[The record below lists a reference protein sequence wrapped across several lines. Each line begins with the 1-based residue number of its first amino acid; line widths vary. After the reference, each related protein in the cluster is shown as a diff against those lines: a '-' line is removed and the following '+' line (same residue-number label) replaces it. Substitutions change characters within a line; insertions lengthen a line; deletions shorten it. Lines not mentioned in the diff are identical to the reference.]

1 LFYNLPDFCK
11 ADASRI
17 PPHASLRKACQ
28 GESPMPEREIYLLSP
43 RSLSPETIA
52 VAFAKTSRSPD
63 SFRVIAAELSDE
75 KSAQFHEKWV
85 VGYGHASV
93 AEHAVLHIAF
103 ENVSRLAIE
112 SIEGNRL
119 ASYTEKSTR
128 YQRWG
133 LDDFT
138 IPPEL
143 EGHPLY
149 DEYVD
154 TIRFL
159 FKTYADS
166 LDPVRSLIFERFP
179 RRENEKNEAW
189 DRRIRSKYVDVCRF
203 ILPAASLA
211 NVGMT
216 ANARVLENM
225 IRKMLSHEL
234 AEVRQIG
241 EKVKEVAL
249 GETPTLVK
257 YADAVPYLVETCKE
271 IRELEIGDLSS
282 ETGDE
287 SWCNLVDYDID
298 GERKVLATVLY
309 RFGEMSYAQALDHI
323 GSLDEERKARLVES
337 LLGRLGKYDVPFRE
351 LEYSTYTFDLIMDQ
365 GAYAEFKRHRMMTQT
380 PQKLTTLLGYATPHL
395 ITEAGFES
403 QYETAMESAAKMY
416 EKLYQFSPAIAQYV
430 VPNGF
435 NRRVL
440 AKFNLREAYAFC
452 QLRSAANAH
461 FSIRRVAQRIY
472 EEIARV
478 HPLLTKYIKLHE
490 ETWQGVEEGFFT
502 KV

>member
-1 LFYNLPDFCK
+1 
-11 ADASRI
+11 
-17 PPHASLRKACQ
+17 
-28 GESPMPEREIYLLSP
+28 MPEREIYLLSP
-43 RSLSPETIA
+43 RALSPETIA
-52 VAFAKTSRSPD
+52 VAFAKTSRSPE
-63 SFRVIAAELSDE
+63 SFRAIAAELSDE

-128 YQRWG
+128 YQKWSS
-133 LDDFT
+133 DDFT

-143 EGHPLY
+143 REVGDPLCS
-149 DEYVD
+149 EYTD

-166 LDPVRSLIFERFP
+166 LEPVKKLVLERFP
-179 RRENEKNEAW
+179 RRENEKDEAW

-241 EKVKEVAL
+241 ERVKEVAL

-271 IRELEIGDLSS
+271 VGEV
-282 ETGDE
+282 ETGNLISE
-287 SWCNLVDYDID
+287 GENQSWCSLIDYDRD
-298 GERKVLATVLY
+298 GEKKILAAALY
-309 RFGEMSYAQALDHI
+309 RFGEMSFTDALAYI
-323 GSLDEERKARLVES
+323 GSLDETKKANLTDS
-337 LLGRLGKYDVPFRE
+337 LLSRLDKYDVPLRE
-351 LEYSTYTFDLIMDQ
+351 LEYSTYTFDLVMDQ

-380 PQKLTTLLGYATPHL
+380 PQKLTTRLGYAIPRL
-395 ITEAGFES
+395 FTEAGFGP
-403 QYETAMESAAKMY
+403 QYGAAMESAAGMY
-416 EKLYQFSPAIAQYV
+416 EKLYQDNRDVAQYV

-440 AKFNLREAYAFC
+440 AQFNLREAYAFC

-461 FSIRRVAQRIY
+461 FSIRRVAQRMC
-472 EEIARV
+472 EEMMRV
-478 HPLLTKYIKLHE
+478 HPLLTKYMKLHD
-490 ETWQGVEEGFFT
+490 ETWKGVEEEYFT
-502 KV
+502 QA

>member
-1 LFYNLPDFCK
+1 
-11 ADASRI
+11 
-17 PPHASLRKACQ
+17 
-28 GESPMPEREIYLLSP
+28 MPEREIYLLSP

-52 VAFAKTSRSPD
+52 VAFAKTSRSPE
-63 SFRVIAAELSDE
+63 SFRAIAAELSDE

-138 IPPEL
+138 VPPEL
-143 EGHPLY
+143 EGHTLY
-149 DEYVD
+149 REYVD
-154 TIRFL
+154 TIRLL
-159 FKTYADS
+159 FRTYADS
-166 LDPVRSLIFERFP
+166 LEPVRALVLERFP
-179 RRENEKNEAW
+179 RRENEKEEAW

-203 ILPAASLA
+203 LLPAASLA

-241 EKVKEVAL
+241 ERVKEVAL

-257 YADAVPYLVETCKE
+257 YADVVPYLVETCQELKE
-271 IRELEIGDLSS
+271 VAARDGDFEDS
-282 ETGDE
+282 DRF
-287 SWCNLVDYDID
+287 WCSLVDYDED
-298 GERKVLATVLY
+298 GEKKVLAACLY
-309 RFGEMSYAQALDHI
+309 RFGEMNYVEAQAHI
-323 GSLDEERKARLVES
+323 EGLDEEKKAGLAES
-337 LLGRLGKYDVPFRE
+337 LLGRLGKFDIPLRE
-351 LEYSTYTFDLIMDQ
+351 LEYSTYTFDLVMDQ

-380 PQKLTTLLGYATPHL
+380 PQRLTTRLGFATPGL
-395 ITEAGFES
+395 ITEADFES
-403 QYETAMESAAKMY
+403 QYESAMNAAAQMY
-416 EKLYQFSPAIAQYV
+416 EKLYQEHPSVAQYV

-440 AKFNLREAYAFC
+440 AQFNLREAYAFC

-461 FSIRRVAQRIY
+461 FSIRRVAQRIF
-472 EEIARV
+472 EEMRRV
-478 HPLLTKYIKLHE
+478 HPLLTRYMKLHE
-490 ETWQGVEEGFFT
+490 ETWKGVEEGYFT

>member
-1 LFYNLPDFCK
+1 
-11 ADASRI
+11 
-17 PPHASLRKACQ
+17 
-28 GESPMPEREIYLLSP
+28 MPEREIYLLSP

-52 VAFAKTSRSPD
+52 VAFAKTSRSPE
-63 SFRVIAAELSDE
+63 SFRAIAAELSDE

-128 YQRWG
+128 YQKWG

-143 EGHPLY
+143 EGHTLY
-149 DEYVD
+149 REYVD
-154 TIRFL
+154 TIRLL
-159 FKTYADS
+159 FSTYADS
-166 LDPVRSLIFERFP
+166 LEPVRALVFERFL
-179 RRENEKNEAW
+179 RRENEKDEAW

-203 ILPAASLA
+203 LLPAASLA

-234 AEVRQIG
+234 EEVRQIG
-241 EKVKEVAL
+241 ERVKDVAL

-257 YADAVPYLVETCKE
+257 YADAVPYLVETCKD
-271 IRELEIGDLSS
+271 IRELDAARVDLNSGDPA
-282 ETGDE
+282 
-287 SWCNLVDYDID
+287 WCRLFDYDHD
-298 GERKVLATVLY
+298 GEKKVLAAVLY
-309 RFGEMSYAQALDHI
+309 RFGEMSYADALVY
-323 GSLDEERKARLVES
+323 VES
-337 LLGRLGKYDVPFRE
+337 LDKGKKAILAEALFSRLGKYDIPLRE
-351 LEYSTYTFDLIMDQ
+351 LEYSMYTFDLVMDQ

-380 PQKLTTLLGYATPHL
+380 PQKLTTRLGFATPGL
-395 ITEAGFES
+395 VTEAGFEA
-403 QYETAMESAAKMY
+403 QYESAMNAAAEMY
-416 EKLYQFSPAIAQYV
+416 EKLHQENPNVAQYV

-440 AKFNLREAYAFC
+440 AQFNLREAYAFC

-461 FSIRRVAQRIY
+461 FSIRRVAQRIH
-472 EEIARV
+472 EEMARV
-478 HPLLTKYIKLHE
+478 HPLLTKYMKLHE
-490 ETWQGVEEGFFT
+490 ETWKGVEEGYFT
-502 KV
+502 RV

>member
-1 LFYNLPDFCK
+1 
-11 ADASRI
+11 
-17 PPHASLRKACQ
+17 
-28 GESPMPEREIYLLSP
+28 MPEREIYLLSP

-52 VAFAKTSRSPD
+52 VAFAKTSRSPE
-63 SFRVIAAELSDE
+63 SFRAIAAELSDE

-133 LDDFT
+133 MDDFT

-143 EGHPLY
+143 DGNPLCG
-149 DEYVD
+149 EYVD

-159 FKTYADS
+159 FKTYTDS
-166 LDPVRSLIFERFP
+166 LEPVRSLVFERFP
-179 RRENEKNEAW
+179 RKENEKEEAW

-241 EKVKEVAL
+241 AKVKEVAL

-257 YADAVPYLVETCKE
+257 YAEAVPYLVETTRD
-271 IRELEIGDLSS
+271 IANFQLSIENRKS
-282 ETGDE
+282 D
-287 SWCNLVDYDID
+287 WCTLVDYDKE
-298 GERKVLATVLY
+298 GEMKILAASLY
-309 RFGEMSYAQALDHI
+309 RFGEMSYADAHGYVRSL
-323 GSLDEERKARLVES
+323 GSFERETLAES
-337 LLGRLGKYDVPFRE
+337 LLGRLGKYDVPLRE
-351 LEYSTYTFDLIMDQ
+351 LEYSMYTFDFLMDQ

-380 PQKLTTLLGYATPHL
+380 PQKLTTRLGYTTPQL
-395 ITEAGFES
+395 MTEAGFGS
-403 QYETAMESAAKMY
+403 QYETAMSNAETMY
-416 EKLYQFSPAIAQYV
+416 EKLYEFSPSIAQYV

-440 AKFNLREAYAFC
+440 AQFNLREAYAFC

-461 FSIRRVAQRIY
+461 FSIRRVAQRMF
-472 EEIARV
+472 EELSRV
-478 HPLLTKYIKLHE
+478 HPLLTKYMKLPE
-490 ETWQGVEEGFFT
+490 ETWQSVEENYFT
-502 KV
+502 EV

>member
-1 LFYNLPDFCK
+1 
-11 ADASRI
+11 
-17 PPHASLRKACQ
+17 
-28 GESPMPEREIYLLSP
+28 MPEREIYLLSP

-52 VAFAKTSRSPD
+52 VAFAKTSRSPE
-63 SFRVIAAELSDE
+63 SFRAIAAELSDE

-128 YQRWG
+128 YQKWG
-133 LDDFT
+133 SDDFM

-143 EGHPLY
+143 REAGSPLCNQ
-149 DEYVD
+149 YVD
-154 TIRFL
+154 TIRLL

-166 LDPVRSLIFERFP
+166 LEPVRRLILEQFP
-179 RRENEKNEAW
+179 RRENEKDEAW

-203 ILPAASLA
+203 SLPAASLA

-257 YADAVPYLVETCKE
+257 YADAAPYLIETIKE
-271 IRELEIGDLSS
+271 ISELEVVHQKPVSGN
-282 ETGDE
+282 E
-287 SWCNLVDYDID
+287 WCTLVDYDND
-298 GERKVLATVLY
+298 GEKKVLAASLY
-309 RFGEMSYAQALDHI
+309 RFGEMSYIEALAYI
-323 GSLDEERKARLVES
+323 TALAEAEQTKLAES
-337 LLGRLGKYDVPFRE
+337 LLGRLGKFDIPLRE
-351 LEYSTYTFDLIMDQ
+351 LEYSTYTFDLVMDQ

-380 PQKLTTLLGYATPHL
+380 PQRLTTRLGFTTPRL
-395 ITEAGFES
+395 ITDSGFGS
-403 QYETAMESAAKMY
+403 QYEEAMQSAARMY
-416 EKLYQFSPAIAQYV
+416 EKLYQFNQNVAQYV

-440 AKFNLREAYAFC
+440 AEFNLREAFAFC
-452 QLRSAANAH
+452 QLRSAGNAH
-461 FSIRRVAQRIY
+461 FSIRRIAQRIY

-478 HPLLTKYIKLHE
+478 HPLLARYMKLHD
-490 ETWQGVEEGFFT
+490 ETWRGIEENYFT
-502 KV
+502 EV

>member
-1 LFYNLPDFCK
+1 
-11 ADASRI
+11 
-17 PPHASLRKACQ
+17 
-28 GESPMPEREIYLLSP
+28 MPEREIYLLSP

-52 VAFAKTSRSPD
+52 VAFAKTSRSPE
-63 SFRVIAAELSDE
+63 SFRAIAAELSDE

-128 YQRWG
+128 YQKWG
-133 LDDFT
+133 SDDFT

-143 EGHPLY
+143 DGHPLCG
-149 DEYVD
+149 EYVE

-166 LDPVRSLIFERFP
+166 LEPVRSLIFERFP
-179 RRENEKNEAW
+179 RRENEKDEAW

-249 GETPTLVK
+249 EETPTLVK
-257 YADAVPYLVETCKE
+257 YADAVPYLVETLNE
-271 IRELEIGDLSS
+271 FNSRDIMHSIRTQNE
-282 ETGDE
+282 
-287 SWCNLVDYDID
+287 WCTLIDY
-298 GERKVLATVLY
+298 EEEAEKKVLAAVLY
-309 RFGEMSYAQALDHI
+309 RFGETGYADTLAYI
-323 GSLDEERKARLVES
+323 KSLNDEEETEFAES
-337 LLGRLGKYDVPFRE
+337 LLGRLGKFDIPLRE
-351 LEYSTYTFDLIMDQ
+351 LEYATYTFDLVMDQ

-380 PQKLTTLLGYATPHL
+380 PQKLTTRLGYAMPRL
-395 ITEAGFES
+395 IKEAGFGA
-403 QYETAMESAAKMY
+403 QYEAAMQSATNMY
-416 EKLYQFSPAIAQYV
+416 EKLYQFNPNVAQYV

-440 AKFNLREAYAFC
+440 AQFNLREAFAFC

-461 FSIRRVAQRIY
+461 FSIRRVAQKVY
-472 EEIARV
+472 EEMTRV
-478 HPLLTKYIKLHE
+478 HPLLTKYMKLYD
-490 ETWQGVEEGFFT
+490 ETWNGVEENYFT
-502 KV
+502 QV

>member
-1 LFYNLPDFCK
+1 
-11 ADASRI
+11 
-17 PPHASLRKACQ
+17 
-28 GESPMPEREIYLLSP
+28 MPEREIYLLSP

-52 VAFAKTSRSPD
+52 VAFAKTSRSPE
-63 SFRVIAAELSDE
+63 SFRAIAAELSDE

-128 YQRWG
+128 YQKWG
-133 LDDFT
+133 VDDFT

-143 EGHPLY
+143 EGHALGN
-149 DEYVD
+149 EYVD
-154 TIRFL
+154 TIRLL

-166 LDPVRSLIFERFP
+166 LDPVRGRVLERFP
-179 RRENEKNEAW
+179 RRDNEKDEAW

-203 ILPAASLA
+203 LLPAASLA

-241 EKVKEVAL
+241 ERVKEVAL

-257 YADAVPYLVETCKE
+257 YADTVPYLVETCGE
-271 IRELEIGDLSS
+271 IRELENRDLDSDS
-282 ETGDE
+282 GDE
-287 SWCNLVDYDID
+287 SWCRLIDYDKD
-298 GERKVLATVLY
+298 GEKKILAAALY
-309 RFGEMSYAQALDHI
+309 RFGEMSFADALAYIETLGEDQK
-323 GSLDEERKARLVES
+323 GSLAES
-337 LLGRLGKYDVPFRE
+337 LLGRLGKFDVPLRE
-351 LEYSTYTFDLIMDQ
+351 LEYSTYTFDLVMDQ

-380 PQKLTTLLGYATPHL
+380 PQKLTTRLGYATPGL

-403 QYETAMESAAKMY
+403 QYAAAMEAAAYMY
-416 EKLYQFSPAIAQYV
+416 EKLYQENPSVAQYV

-440 AKFNLREAYAFC
+440 AQFNLREAYAFC

-472 EEIARV
+472 EEMRRV
-478 HPLLTKYIKLHE
+478 HPLLTKYMKLHE
-490 ETWQGVEEGFFT
+490 ETWQGVEEGYFT

>member
-1 LFYNLPDFCK
+1 
-11 ADASRI
+11 
-17 PPHASLRKACQ
+17 
-28 GESPMPEREIYLLSP
+28 MPEREIYLLSP
-43 RSLSPETIA
+43 RTLSPETIA
-52 VAFAKTSRSPD
+52 VAFAKTSRSPE
-63 SFRVIAAELSDE
+63 SFRAIAAELSDE

-133 LDDFT
+133 PDDFT

-143 EGHPLY
+143 EGHALCN
-149 DEYVD
+149 EYTD

-166 LDPVRSLIFERFP
+166 LEPVRGLILERFP
-179 RRENEKNEAW
+179 RRENEKDEAW

-216 ANARVLENM
+216 ANARVLENT

-241 EKVKEVAL
+241 ERVKEVAL

-257 YADAVPYLVETCKE
+257 YADTVPYITATFNNLRHSAHLMHVYMHKDSEA
-271 IRELEIGDLSS
+271 DSNLS
-282 ETGDE
+282 E
-287 SWCNLVDYDID
+287 WCRLIDYDD
-298 GERKVLATVLY
+298 AGENKILAAALY
-309 RFGEMSYAQALDHI
+309 RFGEMAYAEALSYI
-323 GSLDEERKARLVES
+323 KSLNEGAKADLAAS
-337 LLGRLGKYDVPFRE
+337 LLIDLGKFDVPLRE
-351 LEYSTYTFDLIMDQ
+351 LEYSTYTFDLVMDQ

-380 PQKLTTLLGYATPHL
+380 PQKLTTRLGYATPRL
-395 ITEAGFES
+395 ITEAGFEPKY
-403 QYETAMESAAKMY
+403 QAAMESAAKLY
-416 EKLYQFSPAIAQYV
+416 EKLYQVDPYVAQYV

-435 NRRVL
+435 SRRVL
-440 AKFNLREAYAFC
+440 AQFNLREAYAFC

-461 FSIRRVAQRIY
+461 FSIRRVAQRMY
-472 EEIARV
+472 EEMARV
-478 HPLLTKYIKLHE
+478 HPLLTKYMKLHDE
-490 ETWQGVEEGFFT
+490 PWKSVEEAYFT